1 MSFLTSRL
9 GLTVDTTAD
18 PFLTA
23 EVAGN
28 WEIIDD
34 YPGIYT
40 ASTSTIASTTATW
53 GSAQQGQL
61 VSDTTTGLVWQW
73 NGSTLV
79 RAYGL
84 GMLAETAVTS
94 PVTVTTV
101 LSSTTTII
109 TLTTDIP
116 TGGRDIEI
124 KAILTDVANT
134 TQDTT
139 IFLKEDSTVIQSCTV
154 QANLLIPVVLY
165 AIRTP
170 SAASHTYSVTAG
182 VASASSAVFDASAT
196 SPILLSVVEA

>member
-9 GLTVDTTAD
+9 GLIVDTTAD

-34 YPGIYT
+34 YPGIFT
-40 ASTSTIASTTATW
+40 GSTSTIASEVSAW
-53 GSAQQGQL
+53 GSAQQGQI
-61 VSDTTTGLVWQW
+61 VSDTTTGLLWQW

-79 RAYGL
+79 RFYGTGIL
-84 GMLAETAVTS
+84 STVKVTS

-109 TLTTDIP
+109 TTTCTIP
-116 TGGRDIEI
+116 TGGRWVEI
-124 KAILTDVANT
+124 KCEMTDVANT

-139 IFLKEDSTVIQSCTV
+139 IFMYEDSTLIQSAVV
-154 QANLLIPVVLY
+154 QANLLEPVFLY
-165 AIRTP
+165 TTRQPT
-170 SAASHTYSVTAG
+170 AASHTYSVTAG
-182 VASASSAVFDASAT
+182 VASASTAVFAASTT
-196 SPILLSVVEA
+196 SPIVLTVDEQ